1 MGAIPY
7 VYYWEVFTLENA
19 AVRLPDRKKRVS
31 AVEFWR
37 FVFTVMVSLYHLEI
51 FFMKKNLFPS
61 GSGAV
66 EFFFVLA
73 GFTLAMSAER
83 RHIARGGAAAPPK
96 EAADRALSFAKNKL
110 KAIVPVVLCWLVLH
124 MLVSTGYEDFKSK
137 LEFLMNAEWEVLL
150 MVGTPMGF
158 NGGFAPNIPLWFL
171 TSLIVA
177 GYMYTYLMERHF
189 DRMRFLAPVIGVL
202 GVTFFAL
209 KTTTVL
215 DHNIAVGFMTAGTVK
230 AFSEI
235 SLGISVFFL
244 YARLREK
251 KPKWWLSLL
260 LGLAELYVI
269 YRLYRLIIGQP
280 AGLANYKRTLY
291 IMVLILFAFLRITP
305 LTKLLDNPFSRLLG
319 KITLAMYVCHYTLI
333 TVYFTLLQKVKMALM
348 MKPRAG
354 SWQTKLYRFLGDT
367 GGFDQKFKTIP
378 MGWKDVVLY
387 LLLLLVTAVVVTLV
401 IWALGK
407 LFAAIR
413 KKRAAAAPPAPA
425 EAPGVP
431 ELPDA
436 ETEPAPAEAPE
447 APEPPKPE

>member
-1 MGAIPY
+1 MM
-7 VYYWEVFTLENA
+7 EET
-19 AVRLPDRKKRVS
+19 AVRLPARQKRVS

-51 FFMKKNLFPS
+51 FFMKKSLFPS

-83 RHIARGGAAAPPK
+83 RHLARGGEAASPK
-96 EAADRALSFAKNKL
+96 AAADRALTYARNKL
-110 KAIVPVVLCWLVLH
+110 RAIVPVVLCWLVLH
-124 MLVSTGYEDFKSK
+124 VLVSAAYPDVKSK
-137 LEFLMNAEWEVLL
+137 LDFIMNAEWEVLL

-158 NGGFAPNIPLWFL
+158 SGGFAPNIPLWFL
-171 TSLIVA
+171 TSLVIA
-177 GYMYTYLMERHF
+177 GYVYTYLMERRF
-189 DRMRFLAPVIGVL
+189 DLMRFLAPVIGVL

-230 AFSEI
+230 AFSELA
-235 SLGISVFFL
+235 LGISLFFL

-251 KPKWWLSLL
+251 KPKRWLSLL
-260 LGLAELYVI
+260 LGLVELYVL
-269 YRLYRLIIGQP
+269 YRLYSLIIGQS
-280 AGLANYKRTLY
+280 AGIANYKRTLY
-291 IMVLILFAFLRITP
+291 IMALILFAFLRVTP

-348 MKPRAG
+348 MKPKAG
-354 SWQTKLYRFLGDT
+354 SWKSALYRFLGNT

-378 MGWKDVVLY
+378 MSWKDVVLY
-387 LLLLLVTAVVVTLV
+387 LALMLVTAIVITVL
-401 IWALGK
+401 IWAIGRI
-407 LFAAIR
+407 IR
-413 KKRAAAAPPAPA
+413 GIRESRARKAAAA
-425 EAPGVP
+425 EEKSEP
-431 ELPDA
+431 E
-436 ETEPAPAEAPE
+436 E
-447 APEPPKPE
+447 

>member
-1 MGAIPY
+1 M
-7 VYYWEVFTLENA
+7 EEA
-19 AVRLPDRKKRVS
+19 AVRLPARVKRVS
-31 AVEFWR
+31 SVEFWR

-51 FFMKKNLFPS
+51 FFMKKSLFPS

-73 GFTLAMSAER
+73 GLTLAMSAER
-83 RHIARGGAAAPPK
+83 RHLLRGGAAAPPK
-96 EAADRALSFAKNKL
+96 EAADRALTFAKNKL
-110 KAIVPVVLCWLVLH
+110 KAIVPVVLCWLVIH
-124 MLVSTGYEDFKSK
+124 IFVSPGCADFKSK

-158 NGGFAPNIPLWFL
+158 KGGYAPNIPLWFL
-171 TSLIVA
+171 TSLIAA
-177 GYMYTYLMERHF
+177 GYVYTYLLERHF
-189 DRMRFLAPVIGVL
+189 ELMRFLAPVIGVL

-230 AFSEI
+230 AFSELA
-235 SLGISVFFL
+235 LGISVFFL

-251 KPKWWLSLL
+251 KPKWWLRLL
-260 LGLAELYVI
+260 LGLVELYVI

-291 IMVLILFAFLRITP
+291 IMALILFAFLRVTP
-305 LTKLLDNPFSRLLG
+305 LTWLLDNPFSRLLG

-333 TVYFTLLQKVKMALM
+333 TLYFTLQKVKMALM

-354 SWQTKLYRFLGDT
+354 SWKSALYRFLGDT

-407 LFAAIR
+407 LFTALR
-413 KKRAAAAPPAPA
+413 RKRAAKADSPQTP
-425 EAPGVP
+425 P
-431 ELPDA
+431 ELPEA
-436 ETEPAPAEAPE
+436 ESPAPETEPEPE
-447 APEPPKPE
+447 TPEPPKPE